1 MDLSAI
7 LVLVFC
13 LLIGGWLIVFGVVV
27 YHGWIL
33 GSWPWAVRTRRRV
46 FWHGIRAGMPYAWA
60 LPAAIP
66 LGLGLI
72 AWGTGAWILAT
83 AGNESV
89 AVVLVLIGFPLIF
102 VPAFLAWRHVP
113 WFLAPWH
120 RLEIERERAGL
131 DPLMPM
137 PDEGAQ
143 MTMKPRGGAIGLV
156 LAAVGVVLWWVTEA
170 PAFVIGSLGVLGLM
184 GAMRLVDRR

>member
-7 LVLVFC
+7 LVLAFC
-13 LLIGGWLIVFGVVV
+13 LALGGWLILFGVVV

-33 GSWPWAVRTRRRV
+33 GSLPWAVRTRRRV
-46 FWHGIRAGMPYAWA
+46 FWHGIRAGMSYAWA

-66 LGLGLI
+66 MGLGLI

-83 AGNESV
+83 GASQSV

-102 VPAFLAWRHVP
+102 VPAFLAWRRVE

-120 RLEIERERAGL
+120 RLEVERERAGL

-137 PDEGAQ
+137 PEEGAQ
-143 MTMKPRGGAIGLV
+143 MTMTPRETAIGLV
-156 LAAVGVVLWWVTEA
+156 LAAAGVVLWWVTEA
-170 PAFVIGSLGVLGLM
+170 PAFVIGSFSVLGLM
-184 GAMRLVDRR
+184 GAMRLVDRG